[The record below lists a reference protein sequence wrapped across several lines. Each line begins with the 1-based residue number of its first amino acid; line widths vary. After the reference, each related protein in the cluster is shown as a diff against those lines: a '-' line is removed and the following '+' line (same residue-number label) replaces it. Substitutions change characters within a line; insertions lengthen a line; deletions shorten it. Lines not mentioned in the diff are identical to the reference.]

1 VIERVANFLFFQIGW
16 FATVAGA
23 ALGFPWAGPILAA
36 VLVAFQL
43 AVAPD
48 RGGRLRTI
56 VAVAALGTLLDTLLR
71 WAGVTA
77 FPDWPAAP
85 WPCPPW
91 ITALWALYASTLG
104 SSMAWLQGRPAV
116 AALLGAVSGPLS
128 YLAAERMGAVVL
140 AADPLQRWG
149 VLALAWAV
157 AVPVT
162 LAIAQRCTAG
172 RPVEGGP
179 PASA

>member
-1 VIERVANFLFFQIGW
+1 MIERIANFLFFQIGW
-16 FATVAGA
+16 VATVAGA
-23 ALGFPWAGPILAA
+23 AMGFPWAGPILAT

-48 RGGRLRTI
+48 RGARFKTV

-77 FPDWPAAP
+77 FPAWPAVP

-91 ITALWALYASTLG
+91 ITALWALYATTLG

-140 AADPLQRWG
+140 AADPLRRWG
-149 VLALAWAV
+149 GLALAWAV

-162 LAIAQRCTAG
+162 LEIARRCAAG

-179 PASA
+179 PAAA

>member
-1 VIERVANFLFFQIGW
+1 MIERFANFLFFQIGW

-23 ALGFPWAGPILAA
+23 ALGFPWAGPILAV

-48 RGGRLRTI
+48 RGPRFKTI
-56 VAVAALGTLLDTLLR
+56 VAVAALGTALDTLLR
-71 WAGVTA
+71 WFGVTA
-77 FPDWPAAP
+77 FPHWPAVP

-91 ITALWALYASTLG
+91 ITALWTLYATTLG
-104 SSMAWLQGRPAV
+104 SSMAWLQGRPAL

-140 AADPLQRWG
+140 ATDPLRRWG

-157 AVPVT
+157 AVPAT
-162 LAIAQRCTAG
+162 LAIARRFSSAPVRTA
-172 RPVEGGP
+172 
-179 PASA
+179 PAAP

>member
-1 VIERVANFLFFQIGW
+1 VIERIANFLFFQIGW

-23 ALGFPWAGPILAA
+23 AMGFPWAGPILAT

-43 AVAPD
+43 AVSPE
-48 RGGRLRTI
+48 RGARLKTV
-56 VAVAALGTLLDTLLR
+56 VAVAALGTALDTLLR
-71 WAGVTA
+71 WVGVTA
-77 FPDWPAAP
+77 FPTWPATP

-104 SSMAWLQGRPAV
+104 SSMAWLQGRPAL

-140 AADPLQRWG
+140 APDPLRRWG
-149 VLALAWAV
+149 ALALAWAV

-162 LAIAQRCTAG
+162 LAIAR
-172 RPVEGGP
+172 RS
-179 PASA
+179 ASAPPRTAPAAP

>member
-1 VIERVANFLFFQIGW
+1 MIERVANFLFFQIGW
-16 FATVAGA
+16 IATVAGA
-23 ALGFPWAGPILAA
+23 ALGFPWAGPILAT

-43 AVAPD
+43 AVDPG
-48 RGGRLRTI
+48 RGARFKTV

-77 FPDWPAAP
+77 FPGWPATP

-91 ITALWALYASTLG
+91 ITALWALYATTLG
-104 SSMAWLQGRPAV
+104 SSLSWLQGRPAL

-128 YLAAERMGAVVL
+128 YLAGERLGAVVL
-140 AADPLQRWG
+140 APDPVLRWG
-149 VLALAWAV
+149 VLTLAWAV

-162 LAIAQRCTAG
+162 VAIAR
-172 RPVEGGP
+172 RL
-179 PASA
+179 ASAPPRTAPAAP

>member
-23 ALGFPWAGPILAA
+23 GLGFPWAGPILAT

-48 RGGRLRTI
+48 RGGRLRTV
-56 VAVAALGTLLDTLLR
+56 VAVAALGTLLDTVLR
-71 WAGVTA
+71 WTGVTD
-77 FPDWPAAP
+77 FPGWPATP

-91 ITALWALYASTLG
+91 ITALWALYATTLG
-104 SSMAWLQGRPAV
+104 SSLAWLQGRPV
-116 AALLGAVSGPLS
+116 PAALLGAVSGPLS
-128 YLAAERMGAVVL
+128 YLAGERLGAVVL
-140 AADPLQRWG
+140 APDPVQRWG

-162 LAIAQRCTAG
+162 LAIARRFSSA
-172 RPVEGGP
+172 P
-179 PASA
+179 PRTTPGAP

>member
-23 ALGFPWAGPILAA
+23 ALGFPWAGPILAT

-43 AVAPD
+43 AVDPG
-48 RGGRLRTI
+48 RGARLNTI
-56 VAVAALGTLLDTLLR
+56 VAVAALGTLLDTALR
-71 WAGVTA
+71 WTGVTA
-77 FPDWPAAP
+77 FPAWPATP

>member
-1 VIERVANFLFFQIGW
+1 MIERVANFLFFQIGW

-23 ALGFPWAGPILAA
+23 GLGFPWAGPILAT

-48 RGGRLRTI
+48 RGGRLRTV
-56 VAVAALGTLLDTLLR
+56 VAVAALGTLLDTVLR
-71 WAGVTA
+71 WTGVTD
-77 FPDWPAAP
+77 FPGWPATP

-91 ITALWALYASTLG
+91 ITALWALYATTLG
-104 SSMAWLQGRPAV
+104 SSLAWLQGRPV
-116 AALLGAVSGPLS
+116 PAALLGAVSGPLS
-128 YLAAERMGAVVL
+128 YLAGGRLGAVVL
-140 AADPLQRWG
+140 APDPVQRWG

-162 LAIAQRCTAG
+162 LAIARRFSSRPPRTA
-172 RPVEGGP
+172 
-179 PASA
+179 PAAP